1 MFRASVL
8 AIRVNGWRFVGSAA
22 LPTAGMNVTRPKK
35 NIRLH
40 SAAASAV
47 THPSV
52 ASVALA
58 PVVTKAG

>member
-1 MFRASVL
+1 M
-8 AIRVNGWRFVGSAA
+8 RVSGWKFVGGAA
-22 LPTAGMNVTRPKK
+22 LPTAGMNLTRPKK

-40 SAAASAV
+40 SATASAV